1 MSNLFKNQLKQII
14 LFGSYARGD
23 YEEYSDLDIM
33 ILVDLKDEEIK
44 QLTNGVIEISSNIG
58 LENDIVISPI
68 IKNINQFN
76 SWLPV
81 LPFYKNVVNEGVTV
95 YG

>member
-1 MSNLFKNQLKQII
+1 MKQVI

-23 YEEYSDLDIM
+23 YEEYSDVDVM
-33 ILVDLKDEEIK
+33 ILVDLKDDEIK
-44 QLTNGVIEISSNIG
+44 KLTNEVIEISSNIG
-58 LENDIVISPI
+58 LENDILISPI
-68 IKNINQFN
+68 IKDINQFN

-81 LPFYKNVVNEGVTV
+81 MPFYKNVISEGVTV